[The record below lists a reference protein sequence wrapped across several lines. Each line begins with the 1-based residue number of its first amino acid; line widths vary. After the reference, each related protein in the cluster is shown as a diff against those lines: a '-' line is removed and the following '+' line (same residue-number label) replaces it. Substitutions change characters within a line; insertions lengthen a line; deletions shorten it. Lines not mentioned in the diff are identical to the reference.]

1 MSRADRSV
9 AMTADVD
16 RLARQHLLR
25 PDRQEDICFG
35 LWRSSKGQTRTTALL
50 ERLLLP
56 REGKGMFT
64 ATQASSRS
72 FWSVQW
78 PKRLLV
84 MQDLPYYTATPWGAD
99 GKA

>member
-35 LWRSSKGQTRTTALL
+35 LWRSQQRADAHHRSAGTTALA
-50 ERLLLP
+50 
-56 REGKGMFT
+56 EGWGEEC
-64 ATQASSRS
+64 SR
-72 FWSVQW
+72 QR
-78 PKRLLV
+78 KLRA
-84 MQDLPYYTATPWGAD
+84 DLSGACN
-99 GKA
+99 GRSGCQ